1 MTSDPFPGVSG
12 SGDTARTNT
21 GCGPELSDTIP
32 LSGQRNPLCQQIC
45 QPAGGRPK
53 LPSWE
58 GWSEEAIQRILT
70 IPHAPWLVLRQEEW
84 KKEGRRD
91 GARKKERRKK
101 EEEEPGILRVP
112 SLGAACRPHLC
123 APMALHTT
131 PHPCLVA
138 KSLPKILI
146 FFCQPLVMHTFDLS
160 SREAEARSLS
170 PGSAQATQ

>member
-1 MTSDPFPGVSG
+1 MISDPFPGVSG

-70 IPHAPWLVLRQEEW
+70 IPHVPWLVLRQKEW
-84 KKEGRRD
+84 EKEGRRD
-91 GARKKERRKK
+91 GARKKERGRRSWDPESPQSGKQLAD
-101 EEEEPGILRVP
+101 PISVHPLHYT
-112 SLGAACRPHLC
+112 PH
-123 APMALHTT
+123 PTP

-146 FFCQPLVMHTFDLS
+146 FFRQP
-160 SREAEARSLS
+160 
-170 PGSAQATQ
+170 